1 VKIDNNNHKLENL
14 LDQKGR
20 ELCLRQAFK
29 YVFILV
35 SCDLELWPPEPQ
47 SRLFHDLPHRP
58 LVLKI
63 SSFVFKI
70 LCSQVW

>member
-1 VKIDNNNHKLENL
+1 MKIDNNNHKLENL

-35 SCDLELWPPEPQ
+35 SCDLEL
-47 SRLFHDLPHRP
+47 
-58 LVLKI
+58 
-63 SSFVFKI
+63 
-70 LCSQVW
+70 